1 MAELFEYEMKGS
13 KFTYLKD
20 DDRGRKMSKIDRCLV
35 NKEVFNEWPEACFR
49 SLPRGHS
56 DHNPILLS
64 LIELNFGPKPFRFF
78 NSWLDLPDCE
88 KTVVKAL
95 DSFVFKGPPD
105 VKLMRKFKWLR
116 KHLKEWRD
124 ELLSKEGEEF
134 ELCNKELFELE
145 MNMEESDLTEE
156 EEWTRLECGLG
167 LCRLWDTNVALLV
180 KWIWR
185 YRTEPES
192 LWRKVI
198 EALHDTKRSWT
209 PIPFCKS
216 SYSVW
221 GTIVKTCS
229 KIQVG
234 GIGINQMFKG
244 KIGNGKHIRFW
255 LDPWVSN
262 EPLKDVFPSLFKM
275 AKDKRCTVAD
285 GLLMSSN
292 RFGGITGSQNSRMI
306 DGGNIE
312 LSRLESMMDGI
323 FLSDEVDKW
332 SWIGNKHKEFSVKA
346 VKDFLNSVHD
356 YSNRF
361 VLSWSKWVPKKC
373 NIFMWRVGLDRIQT
387 ASALRRRN

>member
-1 MAELFEYEMKGS
+1 MISGQYPAGVVVGMG
-13 KFTYLKD
+13 D
-20 DDRGRKMSKIDRCLV
+20 DSILQVVMVGTWECVCSSRVVV
-35 NKEVFNEWPEACFR
+35 NKVVEGKIPA
-49 SLPRGHS
+49 
-56 DHNPILLS
+56 
-64 LIELNFGPKPFRFF
+64 
-78 NSWLDLPDCE
+78 
-88 KTVVKAL
+88 TVV
-95 DSFVFKGPPD
+95 GG
-105 VKLMRKFKWLR
+105 R
-116 KHLKEWRD
+116 
-124 ELLSKEGEEF
+124 G
-134 ELCNKELFELE
+134 
-145 MNMEESDLTEE
+145 
-156 EEWTRLECGLG
+156 G
-167 LCRLWDTNVALLV
+167 RLWDTNVALLV

-209 PIPFCKS
+209 PIPFC
-216 SYSVW
+216 
-221 GTIVKTCS
+221 
-229 KIQVG
+229 
-234 GIGINQMFKG
+234 

-332 SWIGNKHKEFSVKA
+332 SWIGNKHKEFSVKV

-387 ASALRRRN
+387 ASALRRRNCNIPSPFCGLCEEYEENVDHLFCHCVMASQVWYRLSRWCKISPLFMFSVKDLFGLHKSVGLDKKKKKVFKGLVFITCWCLWRARNEKRFQNGTVTGEKIIQNVKSLGFLWFRNRTKGSSISWIDWCKFEWI